1 MKNKTSYVTSPPSV
15 QTSAVKKS
23 VATRTSMCV
32 RMNSFQVVV
41 VWRWRDAM
49 ALEDVA
55 HRLVTDRQAE
65 VGQGADNPVIAP
77 RAILLGHADNQGLQL
92 WVDLRS
98 SWSLALGGAVKF
110 LRHKPAVPAK
120 DRVRLDDGGHFRE
133 RLLAQ
138 LLANLGQGFALAI
151 TQAYAT
157 FDLVTQHA
165 IFGYQVFVA
174 EQQCLIDGPRDIRQ
188 QVFPVHQL
196 PPQPVPSIGTLSMD
210 KGGAEDKPKRGRWE
224 RRNFQWKSRFEYFD
238 QTGVMQLKLGVI
250 RSLSSA

>member
-98 SWSLALGGAVKF
+98 SWSLALGGAVELLGHQF
-110 LRHKPAVPAK
+110 AVPAK
-120 DRVRLDDGGHFRE
+120 NRVGFDDRGHFPQGLFTE
-133 RLLAQ
+133 LLAD
-138 LLANLGQGFALAI
+138 LGEGL
-151 TQAYAT
+151 T
-157 FDLVTQHA
+157 LSVTQLDA
-165 IFGYQVFVA
+165 SLDLMAQYPVFCDQIF
-174 EQQCLIDGPRDIRQ
+174 
-188 QVFPVHQL
+188 
-196 PPQPVPSIGTLSMD
+196 
-210 KGGAEDKPKRGRWE
+210 
-224 RRNFQWKSRFEYFD
+224 
-238 QTGVMQLKLGVI
+238 
-250 RSLSSA
+250 